1 MKLPSRKKLLKG
13 LSKAS
18 AAKNKQGFSL
28 PLGSWL
34 RGDLK
39 EWAEDLLSYDA
50 LNSYSVLNKDHI
62 RNIWKQHLSENNN
75 HEYDIWSVLMFIEW
89 AKKNKVTV

>member
-1 MKLPSRKKLLKG
+1 MPNFHTP
-13 LSKAS
+13 
-18 AAKNKQGFSL
+18 KNKQGFSL